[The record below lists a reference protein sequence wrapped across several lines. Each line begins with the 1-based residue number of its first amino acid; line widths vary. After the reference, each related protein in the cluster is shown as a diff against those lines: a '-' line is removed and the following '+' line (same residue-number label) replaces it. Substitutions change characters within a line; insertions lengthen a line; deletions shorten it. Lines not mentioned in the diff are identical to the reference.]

1 MDFYNLNHA
10 TKNPNKENM
19 SITVYPDFQFVQS
32 QDLVCKGGVMY
43 AFWDEGKWNMSKVAL
58 VKAIDR
64 DTMKEVERLKT
75 KYPEATIIPRL
86 AVANETKIMQE
97 FDKYTKVCEQ
107 SDVIFNSQI
116 LFSDVVPKRED
127 YSTSQLSYTPTEGP
141 TPAFD
146 ELMGLLYAEEELEKI
161 MWFIGSRSRSFGW
174 GVAQLTG

>member
-1 MDFYNLNHA
+1 MDFYTIRTERQRSNNRTA
-10 TKNPNKENM
+10 DFV
-19 SITVYPDFQFVQS
+19 VYPEFKHGPVK
-32 QDLVCKGGVMY
+32 DLVCKGGVMY
-43 AFWDEGKWNMSKVAL
+43 AFWNEGKWNMSKVAL

-146 ELMGLLYAEEELEKI
+146 ELLGL
-161 MWFIGSRSRSFGW
+161 
-174 GVAQLTG
+174 

>member
-1 MDFYNLNHA
+1 MAEKAVTLGTSTFCPPPKRKIKTVAPKGGKNLDFYNLNHSI
-10 TKNPNKENM
+10 KNPNKENM

-43 AFWDEGKWNMSKVAL
+43 AFWNEGKWNMSKVAL

-97 FDKYTKVCEQ
+97 FDKYAKV
-107 SDVIFNSQI
+107 
-116 LFSDVVPKRED
+116 
-127 YSTSQLSYTPTEGP
+127 
-141 TPAFD
+141 
-146 ELMGLLYAEEELEKI
+146 
-161 MWFIGSRSRSFGW
+161 
-174 GVAQLTG
+174 